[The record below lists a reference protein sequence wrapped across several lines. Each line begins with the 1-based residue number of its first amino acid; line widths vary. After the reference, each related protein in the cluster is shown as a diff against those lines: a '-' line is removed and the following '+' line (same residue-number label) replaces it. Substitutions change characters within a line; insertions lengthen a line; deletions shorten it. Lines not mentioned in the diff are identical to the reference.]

1 MMVTVNLIDMKELFY
16 ITNMSE
22 LNQLLVRRIKEGTV
36 IDHITSGKAF
46 NVLKTLNITGQ
57 DGNIVTVALNV
68 PSTKK
73 DKKDI
78 IKIENKFL
86 ENDDTN
92 KIALISPNATI
103 NIIKNYRVAE
113 KRKIQVPDYI
123 SGIFKC
129 SNINCISNE
138 EKQIIPTIIVVD
150 KVKIILKC
158 KFCTR
163 LLDINDI
170 KEF

>member
-1 MMVTVNLIDMKELFY
+1 
-16 ITNMSE
+16 MSE

-36 IDHITSGKAF
+36 IDHIASGKAF
-46 NVLKTLNITGQ
+46 NVLKTLNITGS

-78 IKIENKFL
+78 IKVENKFL

-92 KIALISPNATI
+92 KIALISPHATI

-113 KRKIQVPDYI
+113 KRKIQVPDHI
-123 SGIFKC
+123 SGLFKC
-129 SNINCISNE
+129 TNINCISNE
-138 EKQIIPTIIVVD
+138 EKEITPTILVVD
-150 KVKIILKC
+150 KTKIVLKC

-163 LLDINDI
+163 LIDINELEEI
-170 KEF
+170 

>member
-1 MMVTVNLIDMKELFY
+1 
-16 ITNMSE
+16 MSE

-36 IDHITSGKAF
+36 IDHIASGKAF
-46 NVLKTLNITGQ
+46 NVLKTLNITGS

-78 IKIENKFL
+78 IKVENKFL

-92 KIALISPNATI
+92 KIALISPHATI

-113 KRKIQVPDYI
+113 KRKIQVPDHI
-123 SGIFKC
+123 SGLFKC

-138 EKQIIPTIIVVD
+138 EKEIIPTIIVVD
-150 KVKIILKC
+150 KTKIVLKC

-163 LLDINDI
+163 LIDINEI
-170 KEF
+170 EEI